1 MNKAYYERH
10 TEELTAPIAAAFGVR
25 IYDVDFSKEG
35 SDYSLCVFIDKDG
48 GVTIEDCEN
57 VSRALSD
64 VLDAE
69 DYIAESYTLY
79 VSSPGLTRKLTKDRH
94 FEQSIGSEVEI
105 RLFRPVK
112 TAGGSGKELSGI
124 LVSFDASEVT
134 IREEGAEEDL
144 VLERKNVAAC
154 RLAFTD

>member
-10 TEELTAPIAAAFGVR
+10 TEELTAPIAASYGVR

-35 SDYSLCVFIDKDG
+35 SDYALCVFIDKDG
-48 GVTIEDCEN
+48 GVTIDDCEN

-69 DYIAESYTLY
+69 DFIGESYTLY

-105 RLFRPVK
+105 RTFRPVN
-112 TAGGSGKELSGI
+112 TAGGSGKELSGV
-124 LVSFDASEVT
+124 LVSFGADT
-134 IREEGAEEDL
+134 ITVREEGAEEDL
-144 VLERKNVAAC
+144 ILERKNVAVC

>member
-1 MNKAYYERH
+1 M
-10 TEELTAPIAAAFGVR
+10 
-25 IYDVDFSKEG
+25 
-35 SDYSLCVFIDKDG
+35 
-48 GVTIEDCEN
+48 
-57 VSRALSD
+57 
-64 VLDAE
+64 LDAE